1 MTRDILKA
9 AKSASKSASNV
20 FPIGQKYSVQST
32 GIWERI
38 RRVLAVDPDR
48 STGVP
53 LNSQFRLPSPG
64 SLPPLSYDDPVT
76 MPAGDLADNPY
87 WKRDVRRNYPQLS
100 TISQADAVSLLTVG
114 SQAAPKDDVLKIGE
128 AGEKQLV
135 SVKEQGEERG
145 LAALFEKDQKSI
157 QGVLGAN
164 GLPPTPCNINPA
176 PQPSQSKYEI
186 THDQGYPSV
195 YVI

>member
-1 MTRDILKA
+1 MGR
-9 AKSASKSASNV
+9 
-20 FPIGQKYSVQST
+20 QKYSLQST

-38 RRVLAVDPDR
+38 RRVLAVDPER

-53 LNSQFRLPSPG
+53 LNSQFRLPTPG

-76 MPAGDLADNPY
+76 IPAGDLADNPY

-100 TISQADAVSLLTVG
+100 TVSQADAVSLLTVG
-114 SQAAPKDDVLKIGE
+114 SQAAPKDDVLQVGE

-157 QGVLGAN
+157 QSVLGAN
-164 GLPPTPCNINPA
+164 GLPPTPCNINPVA
-176 PQPSQSKYEI
+176 QSSQSQYEMG
-186 THDQGYPSV
+186 HGQGYPDV
-195 YVI
+195 YVIST

>member
-1 MTRDILKA
+1 MI
-9 AKSASKSASNV
+9 S
-20 FPIGQKYSVQST
+20 QKYSLQST

-48 STGVP
+48 STGIP
-53 LNSQFRLPSPG
+53 LNSQYRLPTPG

-76 MPAGDLADNPY
+76 VPAGDLADNPY

-100 TISQADAVSLLTVG
+100 TVSQADAVGLLSLG
-114 SQAAPKDDVLKIGE
+114 SQAAPKDSVLQVGE

-135 SVKEQGEERG
+135 SVKEEGEERG

-164 GLPPTPCNINPA
+164 GLPPTPRNINTV
-176 PQPSQSKYEI
+176 PQPTQSKYEL
-186 THDQGYPSV
+186 TQEQSYADV
-195 YVI
+195 YVLLL